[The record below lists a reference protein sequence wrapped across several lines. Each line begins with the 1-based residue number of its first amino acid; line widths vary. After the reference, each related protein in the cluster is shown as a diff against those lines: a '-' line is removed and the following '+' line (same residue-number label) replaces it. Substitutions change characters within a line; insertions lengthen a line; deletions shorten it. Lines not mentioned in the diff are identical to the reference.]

1 MGEGSLN
8 YYMARHRARR
18 YPVFG
23 LFQKKSKQAEG
34 AVQDILFWKP
44 PQKFLD
50 LSLYPFRNSGKNKLC
65 HTLHKTKLCSV
76 WHHFGNSR
84 SAKTHG
90 NSTWVFLEH
99 SWKFHFFFN
108 WPLEFL
114 HAVSSEFFW
123 NSLLRTVLSIRY
135 FSGITS
141 ICHLVID
148 MWFDWENF

>member
-1 MGEGSLN
+1 MGYSRKN
-8 YYMARHRARR
+8 
-18 YPVFG
+18 PN
-23 LFQKKSKQAEG
+23 KQRGQFRIYFFENLPRNFWICHFTLLEIQEKTSFVTHCTKQNC
-34 AVQDILFWKP
+34 AVCDT
-44 PQKFLD
+44 
-50 LSLYPFRNSGKNKLC
+50 
-65 HTLHKTKLCSV
+65 TLEIQGQTE
-76 WHHFGNSR
+76 
-84 SAKTHG
+84 AKTHG

-148 MWFDWENF
+148 MWFDWENL